1 MSLNEIVLK
10 TRNLL
15 SRLLGEK
22 FELVLELEH
31 DLGMVKIDPAQVQQ
45 ILFNLVLNA
54 RDAMPQGGR
63 IQVTTGHC
71 NLKSVEGTKSHSPGV
86 FLSVKDVGCGMSA
99 ETRARLFEPFFTT
112 KVARQRHG
120 AWIVHRP
127 EHRDRQRWERGSR
140 QRTRPGHAGHRVP
153 AASCRCSCRHHQSLS
168 LCIRHG
174 ETILLTEDNVAVRQ
188 AAVRILSECG
198 YVVLEAA
205 SGPEAIAIARDHS
218 GKIDLLLA
226 DVDMPGMSGHE
237 TALQICVRTAA
248 VESALHVRLR
258 ATRAESR
265 GSHSLFQKAIHQF
278 RTARET
284 ARDFQTADSTPTEI
298 QEAKAREAMTTAEIT
313 LPATPQIEGANFLNI
328 LIVDDERSIREA
340 CREVA
345 QSLGFN
351 TFVADSA
358 EHAYRLLDSQ
368 GIDAVLLDLR
378 LPGAGG
384 LEALNRIKSLR
395 PDAVIVVVTGYGT
408 VQSAVQAMKNGAYDY
423 VTKPFSLDELKLLL
437 DRVASHLKLK
447 SENRILR
454 EKIKS
459 KQGFGSI
466 IGRSPEMEKLYRI
479 VAKAA
484 HSTHPV
490 LILGESGTG
499 KELVARS
506 IHFSG
511 PFRDKPFIPVDC
523 GSLVPTLIES
533 ELFGHTKGAFT
544 GAHHAKDGLLS
555 IAEGG
560 TVFLDEVGELP
571 TDLQAKLLRAIQEK
585 EIRPVGG
592 TKQIPINVR
601 ILAATNR
608 DLEEGV
614 SQGTFRRDLYY
625 RLNVLSLRIPS
636 LRERRQDIPIL
647 ATHFLERQTR
657 SSGNE
662 RTLSDDAMKAM
673 LAYDWPGNVRELE
686 NCLERACAFT
696 TGPMIHLGDL
706 PAAISQLQGT
716 ECVGDWS

>member
-1 MSLNEIVLK
+1 
-10 TRNLL
+10 
-15 SRLLGEK
+15 
-22 FELVLELEH
+22 
-31 DLGMVKIDPAQVQQ
+31 
-45 ILFNLVLNA
+45 
-54 RDAMPQGGR
+54 
-63 IQVTTGHC
+63 
-71 NLKSVEGTKSHSPGV
+71 
-86 FLSVKDVGCGMSA
+86 
-99 ETRARLFEPFFTT
+99 
-112 KVARQRHG
+112 
-120 AWIVHRP
+120 
-127 EHRDRQRWERGSR
+127 
-140 QRTRPGHAGHRVP
+140 
-153 AASCRCSCRHHQSLS
+153 
-168 LCIRHG
+168 
-174 ETILLTEDNVAVRQ
+174 
-188 AAVRILSECG
+188 
-198 YVVLEAA
+198 
-205 SGPEAIAIARDHS
+205 
-218 GKIDLLLA
+218 
-226 DVDMPGMSGHE
+226 
-237 TALQICVRTAA
+237 
-248 VESALHVRLR
+248 
-258 ATRAESR
+258 
-265 GSHSLFQKAIHQF
+265 
-278 RTARET
+278 
-284 ARDFQTADSTPTEI
+284 
-298 QEAKAREAMTTAEIT
+298 MTTAEAA
-313 LPATPQIEGANFLNI
+313 LPTIPQIEGANFLNL
-328 LIVDDERSIREA
+328 LIVDDERAIRDA

-351 TFVADSA
+351 TFTADSA
-358 EHAYRLLDSQ
+358 EHAYRLLESQ

-384 LEALNRIKSLR
+384 LEALNQIKSRR
-395 PDAVIVVVTGYGT
+395 PDAIIVVVTGYGT

-437 DRVASHLKLK
+437 ERVVSHLKLK
-447 SENRILR
+447 TENRVLR

-459 KQGFGSI
+459 RQGFGSI
-466 IGRSPEMEKLYRI
+466 VGTSPEMEKLYRI

-533 ELFGHTKGAFT
+533 ELFGYVKGAFT
-544 GAHHAKDGLLS
+544 GAQHAKDGLLA

-571 TDLQAKLLRAIQEK
+571 VDLQAKLLRAIQEK
-585 EIRPVGG
+585 EIRPVGS

-614 SQGTFRRDLYY
+614 AQGTFRRDLYF

-636 LRERRQDIPIL
+636 LRERRQDIPLL
-647 ATHFLERQTR
+647 AAHFLERLSRNSEQ
-657 SSGNE
+657 E
-662 RTLSDDAMKAM
+662 RTLSDDAVKAM

-706 PAAISQLQGT
+706 PREISQLERSTAAGT
-716 ECVGDWS
+716 GNGTSKIVSMSELERQTILNAIAQLNGDKLQAARLLGIGKTTLYRKLKEYTSRA